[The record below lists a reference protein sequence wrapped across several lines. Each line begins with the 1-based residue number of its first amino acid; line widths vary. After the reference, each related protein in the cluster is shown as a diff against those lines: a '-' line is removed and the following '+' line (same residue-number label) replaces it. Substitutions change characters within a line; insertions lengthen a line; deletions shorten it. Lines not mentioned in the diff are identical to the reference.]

1 MEEVEAVRPGGDLS
15 AAAASK
21 PESVQR
27 ESGYNPR
34 ATCPGYFGLM
44 QIRYD
49 TARAM
54 GFIGR
59 PNELLDADT
68 DLTFAITIP
77 PRGYTVAEGDPDRAV
92 RLYSAGY
99 YYEAKRKGLLR
110 QLRTARNAPGPR
122 RASR

>member
-1 MEEVEAVRPGGDLS
+1 
-15 AAAASK
+15 
-21 PESVQR
+21 
-27 ESGYNPR
+27 
-34 ATCPGYFGLM
+34 M

-49 TARAM
+49 TAQAM

-68 DLTFAITIP
+68 NLTFAVP
-77 PRGYTVAEGDPDRAV
+77 YLANAYTVAEGDPDRAV

-110 QLRTARNAPGPR
+110 QLRTARNAPVHDGPPDDAAR
-122 RASR
+122 TGSILPSAVER